1 MLIDPAALEPREFYQ
16 HLTRVVVPRPIGW
29 ISTTSPDGVDNV
41 APYSFFNA
49 VCARP
54 PTVFF
59 SGSRDRDGN
68 QKHSARHALAR
79 GEFVVNIVQGKLGE
93 RMNAT
98 SGTFDEDVS
107 EFDAVGLTRGA
118 CEVVGVPRVAEAD
131 VSLEC
136 RVSKSFDLGDG
147 GPMSVTLVFG
157 EIVRMHVSD
166 AILGDDGRADPD
178 KLDALGRMG
187 GSVYTRTQDRLD
199 YERPG

>member
-16 HLTRVVVPRPIGW
+16 HLVRVVVPRPIGW
-29 ISTTSPDGVDNV
+29 ISTTSPDGVDNL

-49 VCARP
+49 VCADP

-59 SGSRDRDGN
+59 SGSRDRHGN
-68 QKHSARHALAR
+68 QKHSVDHALAR
-79 GEFVVNIVQGKLGE
+79 GEFVVNIVQDKLGE
-93 RMNAT
+93 QMNRT
-98 SGTFDEDVS
+98 SGTFAEDES
-107 EFDAVGLTRGA
+107 EFDAAGLTRA
-118 CEVVGVPRVAEAD
+118 RCEVVTPPRVAEAD

-166 AILGDDGRADPD
+166 AILGPDGRADPD

-187 GSVYTRTQDRLD
+187 GSVYTRTRERLEYD
-199 YERPG
+199 RPG